1 MDAVKYRT
9 KLLKMMAFNPENN
22 IDQFIQDCV
31 LEPGK
36 VQSLEELR
44 EQKRQFERLR
54 ELYES
59 LRQGKIQLEEVL
71 RQSDEYEKKKRVLRI
86 RELML
91 SYQALR

>member
-1 MDAVKYRT
+1 
-9 KLLKMMAFNPENN
+9 MAFNPENN

-86 RELML
+86 R
-91 SYQALR
+91 S

>member
-1 MDAVKYRT
+1 
-9 KLLKMMAFNPENN
+9 MAFNPENN

-59 LRQGKIQLEEVL
+59 PQTGQNPARRGASPE
-71 RQSDEYEKKKRVLRI
+71 
-86 RELML
+86 
-91 SYQALR
+91 